1 MRSDRRSSLARVLL
15 AAGIVLLFVVPLL
28 WIAAAS
34 LRAPDLPPPRAIEWW
49 PDPVS
54 FAAWDRLGALLPV
67 GRSLGSSLLIV
78 AVGVPVAT
86 LVASMAG
93 FAMSQLAAPAR
104 RVAVVATVVLLLV
117 PATALWLPRFLLYR
131 SVGLIDTPLAL
142 VAPAIMGGSPLLV
155 LLCFWACRRIPPE
168 LVEAARLEGA
178 GAIGA
183 WRRVALPLIRPT
195 LVVVATLAFLLFWG
209 DVVSPTLYLRTD
221 AWATLP
227 LGLRRLEQL
236 DRNDWPVLMAGAV
249 LLALPAV
256 LVFLVVQHRS
266 LRDDRLADTIGG

>member
-1 MRSDRRSSLARVLL
+1 MRSSRRGAVGRALL
-15 AAGIVLLFVVPLL
+15 AVGVALVFLVPLV

-34 LRAPDLPPPRAIEWW
+34 LRAPDQPPPRAIEWL
-49 PDPVS
+49 PSPVS
-54 FAAWDRLGALLPV
+54 FAAWDRLGALIPV
-67 GRSLGSSLLIV
+67 GRNLGSSLLI
-78 AVGVPVAT
+78 AAIGVPLAT

-104 RVAVVATVVLLLV
+104 RVFVVATVVLLLV

-131 SVGLIDTPLAL
+131 SVGLLDTPVAL
-142 VAPAIMGGSPLLV
+142 VAPAILGGSPLLI
-155 LLCFWACRRIPPE
+155 LLCFWACRRIPAE

-178 GAIGA
+178 GAIAA

-195 LVVVATLAFLLFWG
+195 LAVVGLLAFLLFWG
-209 DVVSPTLYLRTD
+209 DVASPTLYLRTD

-236 DRNDWPVLMAGAV
+236 DRSDWPVLMAGAV

-256 LVFLVVQHRS
+256 LLFLVVQHRA
-266 LRDDRLADTIGG
+266 LRDDRLADTIG